1 MFLVIGV
8 IVIVFVVFGTVIL
21 AQNGSELITLHLL
34 GKTIPNISLSL
45 VIIESAVVGAVFAF
59 IIMVINEIR
68 LRRILRAKEREVR
81 ELKEELGAIR
91 NLPLEEESDEL
102 EKEE

>member
-1 MFLVIGV
+1 MLIGI
-8 IVIVFVVFGTVIL
+8 IVIIFVVFGTVIL

-34 GKTIPNISLSL
+34 GRTMPNISLSL

-68 LRRILRAKEREVR
+68 LRRVLRMKEKEVKN
-81 ELKEELGAIR
+81 LKEELGAIR
-91 NLPLEEESDEL
+91 NLPLEEEEGENEV